1 MREVSPEASLVTD
14 LARLTGMTRRQVV
27 RCSQLAL
34 ISITAKQVEPS
45 ALRRLRR
52 IRRLQRDLGLDLEAT
67 AIIVRLLEQI
77 EELEARVGRASA
89 VRVQPVDGEPR
100 R

>member
-1 MREVSPEASLVTD
+1 MGPEKSLVTD
-14 LARLTGMTRRQVV
+14 LARLTGMSRRQVV

-34 ISITAKQVEPS
+34 ISITASQVQPS

-52 IRRLQRDLGLDLEAT
+52 VRRLQRDLGLDLEAG
-67 AIIVRLLEQI
+67 AIIVRLLERI
-77 EELEARVGRASA
+77 EELEARVGQAPT
-89 VRVQPVDGEPR
+89 VRVRAVDGESR